1 MTKKGYGELL
11 KRRREEKNL
20 KYPEIEKILKID
32 SLYLKALEDEDAGVF
47 EKPIYHRLFLKTY
60 AKFLKL
66 DVDEILAL
74 LTPKP
79 EDVSDEERKETA
91 KKQEP
96 QHAIFKLAKQEMI
109 NEIDRKTE
117 SFESFFKQNNIVV
130 ICAAAAAVIIIILLF
145 AVAFKGC
152 GKAKPAGAREVYTT
166 PVPEES
172 IKVEIKA
179 KEDVWLK
186 AKYGDKEEEYNL
198 KKSDE
203 KQWSG
208 INKIVLLVGN
218 AGGLEF
224 TVNGVNIG
232 VIGQE
237 GEVVNGLVFEA
248 GKNWYIDKGQGFKRM
263 KVNSPAGETTPANP
277 PSAETTPQATTA
289 KTPEAQPVPKD
300 TATVS
305 P

>member
-179 KEDVWLK
+179 
-186 AKYGDKEEEYNL
+186 
-198 KKSDE
+198 
-203 KQWSG
+203 
-208 INKIVLLVGN
+208 
-218 AGGLEF
+218 
-224 TVNGVNIG
+224 
-232 VIGQE
+232 
-237 GEVVNGLVFEA
+237 
-248 GKNWYIDKGQGFKRM
+248 
-263 KVNSPAGETTPANP
+263 
-277 PSAETTPQATTA
+277 
-289 KTPEAQPVPKD
+289 
-300 TATVS
+300 
-305 P
+305 

>member
-11 KRRREEKNL
+11 KSRREEKNL
-20 KYPEIEKILKID
+20 KYPEVEKILKID
-32 SLYLKALEDEDAGVF
+32 SIYLKAMEDEDAGAF
-47 EKPIYHRLFLKTY
+47 EKPIYLRLFLKTY

-66 DVDEILAL
+66 NVDEVLGL

-79 EDVSDEERKETA
+79 EDISAEERKEIA

-96 QHAIFKLAKQEMI
+96 QQAKFKLAKQEMI

-117 SFESFFKQNNIVV
+117 SFESFFKQNNILV
-130 ICAAAAAVIIIILLF
+130 ICAAAAGIIIIVLLF
-145 AVAFKGC
+145 VVAFRGC
-152 GKAKPAGAREVYTT
+152 GKAKPEGTKQVYTT

-198 KKSDE
+198 KKNDE

-208 INKIVLLVGN
+208 INKIVFLIGN
-218 AGGLEF
+218 AGGVEF
-224 TVNGVNIG
+224 TVNGDNIG

-237 GEVVNGLVFEA
+237 REVINGLVFEA

-263 KVNSPAGETTPANP
+263 KVNSPAGETTSANSPAG
-277 PSAETTPQATTA
+277 ETTPLATTA
-289 KTPEAQPVPKD
+289 KTPEAQPIPKD